1 MLMPKTIA
9 TPDQDALVTEI
20 HIAAPPER
28 VFQALSDPR
37 EQRIWWNNKDC
48 RLKAF
53 AMDARRGGKWRFVT
67 SQTSMNI
74 NGVSKFDCT
83 GEIVEFD
90 PPRVLAYTWLANWH
104 DDKSRKTIVRWEL
117 SPKDGGTL
125 VKVTHSG
132 LAQEETA
139 RKDYQGGWP
148 GVMEQL
154 KKFVEQ

>member
-1 MLMPKTIA
+1 MY
-9 TPDQDALVTEI
+9 
-20 HIAAPPER
+20 
-28 VFQALSDPR
+28 QAISDPR
-37 EQRIWWNNKDC
+37 EQSIWWNNKDC
-48 RLKAF
+48 RLKTF
-53 AMDARRGGKWRFVT
+53 EMDARRGGKWRFVT

-132 LAQEETA
+132 LAQEEVA